1 MEYLEGTN
9 SDTERTYKPHTEK
22 SWSGPYFCEVTTET
36 LCCPQTTVVLVYYMQ
51 IDTDE
56 NRQTKYGVDELMG
69 VIFRLVHVPETMP
82 MVMYISLMELLN
94 AEVTVPRLMRMPPII
109 TTGR

>member
-1 MEYLEGTN
+1 MKTDT
-9 SDTERTYKPHTEK
+9 STERP
-22 SWSGPYFCEVTTET
+22 
-36 LCCPQTTVVLVYYMQ
+36 
-51 IDTDE
+51 
-56 NRQTKYGVDELMG
+56 KYGVDELMG
-69 VIFRLVHVPETMP
+69 VILRPVHVPETMP